1 MRFESVLDTLLKS
14 NKRVFTTH
22 DVAKLMG
29 KPPAYASLMLSKSK
43 RAIRIERG
51 KYYLEEANTY
61 EIASNI
67 VFPSYVS
74 LQAGLQYYGLID
86 QNIVRYSVIAL
97 KRHRTV
103 GIRGNDIEFIKAERK
118 LFFGYLNKGNV
129 YVASPEKLFVDCLYF
144 GRVQFSTLKDAME
157 VAKSEQIIDTEV
169 LQRYAITTGSKVLA
183 SKLGFLLESAGINA
197 ERLLPY
203 RYYNYVS
210 ISNIG
215 SKGKNKRWMINYD

>member
-1 MRFESVLDTLLKS
+1 MRFDSILDILLKS
-14 NKRVFTTH
+14 NKRVFTTY

-29 KPPAYASLMLSKSK
+29 KSPAYASLMLSKSK

-51 KYYLEEANTY
+51 KYFLEEASTY

-67 VFPSYVS
+67 VFPSYIS

-97 KRHRTV
+97 KRHGTV
-103 GIRGNDIEFIKAERK
+103 EVRGNTVEFIKTEKK
-118 LFFGYLNKGNV
+118 LFFGYLNKGNA

-144 GRVQFSTLKDAME
+144 GRVQFSALKEAME
-157 VAKSEQIIDTEV
+157 AAKSERIIDTEV
-169 LQRYAITTGSKVLA
+169 LKEFAITTGSKVLA
-183 SKLGFLLESAGINA
+183 SKLGFLLESVGIDA

-203 RYYNYVS
+203 RYYNYLS
-210 ISNIG
+210 ISNTG
-215 SKGKNKRWMINYD
+215 SKGKNKRWMVRYD

>member
-1 MRFESVLDTLLKS
+1 MRFDGILDALLKS
-14 NKRVFTTH
+14 NKRVFTTY

-29 KPPAYASLMLSKSK
+29 KPPAYASLMLSKNK

-51 KYYLEEANTY
+51 KYFLEEASTY

-74 LQAGLQYYGLID
+74 LLAGLQYYGLID
-86 QNIVRYSVIAL
+86 QNIMRYSVIAL

-103 GIRGNDIEFIKAERK
+103 DIKGNIIEFIKANKRM
-118 LFFGYLNKGNV
+118 FFGYLNKSNV

-144 GRVQFSTLKDAME
+144 GRVQFSTLKEALA
-157 VAKSEQIIDTEV
+157 VAVSEHIIDTGA
-169 LQRYAITTGSKVLA
+169 LQEYAITADSKVLA

-197 ERLLPY
+197 ERLLLHRY
-203 RYYNYVS
+203 RNYVS
-210 ISNIG
+210 VSNTG
-215 SKGKNKRWMINYD
+215 SRGKNKKWRIRYD